1 MSFKDRIGDVARRL
15 EMVKSRSDL
24 GEEATKTAVVMPFLA
39 ALGYDIFNPA
49 EVQPEF
55 TADVGTKKG
64 EKVDFAIFLDDRVEM
79 IIEAKP
85 FSCALKDAQYSQLY
99 RYFGVTDARI
109 ALLTNGAEY
118 WFFTDVDATNR
129 MDEKPFFKFSLEVY
143 DEADLRELEKFAK
156 ESFSI
161 EQVQAT
167 AASLKYTRL
176 AAQYISQQM
185 AEPDEEFVK
194 LVARSVYDGRLTAG
208 VVERMT
214 PCVKR
219 AFDDIIRARV
229 RSRLEVALG
238 EDEEETV
245 AAQEPEIAGDDGI
258 VTTEEELQAFY
269 IVRAIAAEIVD
280 PSRIAIRD
288 QKSYCGILFD
298 DNNRKPICR
307 LGFDGR
313 QKWVILFDE
322 NKQEMRV
329 NVDKPEDLY
338 RYRGDLIAVIKNYQ
352 G

>member
-1 MSFKDRIGDVARRL
+1 M
-15 EMVKSRSDL
+15 
-24 GEEATKTAVVMPFLA
+24 
-39 ALGYDIFNPA
+39 
-49 EVQPEF
+49 
-55 TADVGTKKG
+55 
-64 EKVDFAIFLDDRVEM
+64 
-79 IIEAKP
+79 
-85 FSCALKDAQYSQLY
+85 
-99 RYFGVTDARI
+99 
-109 ALLTNGAEY
+109 
-118 WFFTDVDATNR
+118 
-129 MDEKPFFKFSLEVY
+129 
-143 DEADLRELEKFAK
+143 
-156 ESFSI
+156 
-161 EQVQAT
+161 
-167 AASLKYTRL
+167 
-176 AAQYISQQM
+176 
-185 AEPDEEFVK
+185 
-194 LVARSVYDGRLTAG
+194 
-208 VVERMT
+208 
-214 PCVKR
+214 
-219 AFDDIIRARV
+219 

>member
-1 MSFKDRIGDVARRL
+1 MSFKDRISDVARRL
-15 EMVKSRSDL
+15 DTIKSRTDL
-24 GEEATKTAVVMPFLA
+24 GEEATKTSVVMPFLA
-39 ALGYDIFNPA
+39 ALGYDIFNPS
-49 EVQPEF
+49 EVRPEF

-64 EKVDFAIFLDDRVEM
+64 EKVDFAIFLDDKVEM
-79 IIEAKP
+79 IVEAKP

-99 RYFGVTDARI
+99 RYFAVTDARI
-109 ALLTNGAEY
+109 ALLTNGTEY
-118 WFFTDVDATNR
+118 WFFTDVDAPNR

-176 AAQYISQQM
+176 AAQYIAQQM
-185 AEPDEEFVK
+185 ADPDEEFVK
-194 LVARSVYDGRLTAG
+194 LVARSVYDGRLTSG

-238 EDEEETV
+238 DDEEGEEEAE
-245 AAQEPEIAGDDGI
+245 AAELPAADGI

-269 IVRAIAAEIVD
+269 IVRAIAAELVD

-298 DNNRKPICR
+298 DNNRKPIVR

-313 QKWVILFDE
+313 QKWIILFDE
-322 NKQEMRV
+322 NKQETRV
-329 NVDKPEDLY
+329 NVEKPEDLY
-338 RYRGDLIAVIKNYQ
+338 RYRGEIARAIGCYV
-352 G
+352 